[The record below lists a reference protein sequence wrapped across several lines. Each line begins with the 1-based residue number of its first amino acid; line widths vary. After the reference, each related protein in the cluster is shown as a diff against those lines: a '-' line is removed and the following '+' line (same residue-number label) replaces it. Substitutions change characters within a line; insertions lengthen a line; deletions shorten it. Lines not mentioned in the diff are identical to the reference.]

1 MTVLWRLEVPAAEK
15 LVACYWY
22 RRKAMGSRPTTL
34 LIALAA
40 RAVAHVG
47 PGLEDYAAAWEPRTT
62 VPWRLE
68 VSVAMK
74 LVGCYSGAMGWC
86 PTTLLI
92 ALAVCAAVHV
102 AAPAG
107 SASS

>member
-1 MTVLWRLEVPAAEK
+1 
-15 LVACYWY
+15 
-22 RRKAMGSRPTTL
+22 MGWRPTTL

-40 RAVAHVG
+40 RAAAHVG
-47 PGLEDYAAAWEPRTT
+47 PGRKDYAAAWEHRTT